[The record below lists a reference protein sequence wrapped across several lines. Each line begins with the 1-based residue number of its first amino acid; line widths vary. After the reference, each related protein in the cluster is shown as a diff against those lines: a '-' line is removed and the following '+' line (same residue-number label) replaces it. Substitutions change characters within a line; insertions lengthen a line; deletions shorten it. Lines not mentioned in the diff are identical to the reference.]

1 MVSNGVRRPVQPRD
15 IPGQPLDLHAR
26 KVARA
31 VGLQFFAQRFEQA
44 GIDEGWNVVVF
55 KCQTRCRFTG
65 IQPRGRLSM
74 GSIVIRVRIVHVA
87 NLRTMRPE

>member
-1 MVSNGVRRPVQPRD
+1 MQPRN
-15 IPGQPLDLHAR
+15 ILSQPLNLHAS
-26 KVARA
+26 KVTGA

-44 GIDEGWNVVVF
+44 GIHEGWNVVVF

-87 NLRTMRPE
+87 NLRAMRPE